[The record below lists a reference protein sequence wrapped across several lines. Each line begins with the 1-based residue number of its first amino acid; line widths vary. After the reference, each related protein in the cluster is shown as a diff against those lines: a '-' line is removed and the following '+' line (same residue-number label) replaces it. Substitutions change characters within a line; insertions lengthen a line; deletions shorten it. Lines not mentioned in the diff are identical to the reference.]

1 MKKIM
6 VAFVAVL
13 ALGLLLNGCKRKLSE
28 KLESELEKAV
38 TEAVEEETAKEE
50 AGEEGEEE
58 GKEEAKEEEGGGGG
72 GCDAY
77 AKCIEDYATALSKVK
92 GVPAASVDAIK
103 SSSSQIE
110 NLKKAPGGD
119 KACNDALDAMKKGMD
134 AYKAMPG
141 FEAPASCK

>member
-6 VAFVAVL
+6 VVLVAVL
-13 ALGLLLNGCKRKLSE
+13 ALGLLLTGCKKKLGE
-28 KLESELEKAV
+28 ALESELEKAV
-38 TEAVEEETAKEE
+38 TEAIEEETAKDE
-50 AGEEGEEE
+50 ADEDEEE
-58 GKEEAKEEEGGGGG
+58 GKEEAKEEGGGG

-77 AKCIEDYATALSKVK
+77 AKCIEDYAEALGKVK

-103 SSSSQIE
+103 SSASQIE

-141 FEAPASCK
+141 FEAPASCQ

>member
-13 ALGLLLNGCKRKLSE
+13 ALGLLVSGCKKKLGDA
-28 KLESELEKAV
+28 LESELEKAV
-38 TEAVEEETAKEE
+38 TEAIEEEAAKEE
-50 AGEEGEEE
+50 AAEEGEEE
-58 GKEEAKEEEGGGGG
+58 EKEEAKEEEGGGGG

-77 AKCIEDYATALSKVK
+77 AKCIEDYAEALSKVK
-92 GVPAASVDAIK
+92 GVPQASIDAIK
-103 SSSSQIE
+103 QSADQIE
-110 NLKKAPGGD
+110 NLKKMPTAD
-119 KACNDALDAMKKGMD
+119 KACGDALDAMRKGMD